1 MDGTLDGFS
10 YGATYNPGTRQLGS
24 NLVEEARG
32 KTRGVPSIAGGSGK
46 GEKRAE
52 RGHDNSPLYPREG
65 GTSDDEDSRARHD
78 YALDIP
84 FFFDAVSLGWHGRE
98 RKPTEVRTGFRL
110 RPYN

>member
-32 KTRGVPSIAGGSGK
+32 KTRAGSLRSQAD
-46 GEKRAE
+46 RAKA
-52 RGHDNSPLYPREG
+52 RSPLYPREG

>member
-1 MDGTLDGFS
+1 MDSRTVQPITPERGSWNLARRSAGKRR
-10 YGATYNPGTRQLGS
+10 TRD
-24 NLVEEARG
+24 
-32 KTRGVPSIAGGSGK
+32 AGGSGK

-52 RGHDNSPLYPREG
+52 RGYDNSLLYPREA

-98 RKPTEVRTGFRL
+98 CKPTEVRTGFRL